1 MGFCFFFST
10 ETQRAQSFTETFL
23 LLCVLCISVLKKY
36 YIDKQLIIKEITFF
50 IIKPLLYQKK
60 VFFCSV
66 LIHHYTNSIIQIKN
80 IMIQLKQINFGYS
93 KKRLL
98 FENLT
103 LELSR
108 GHIYGL
114 LGKNGAGKTTLLKLI
129 SGLRFISS
137 GSALVLNENPA
148 LRKPNMLQEITFLP
162 EEIYAPAL
170 KVKEFVAAYAP
181 FYPNFN
187 HEQFQEYLDAF
198 EIFDQELK
206 IDKMSFGQKK
216 KVMISFSLACNTKIL
231 IMDEPTNALDIP
243 SKAIFRKL
251 MASIATD
258 DRIVIISTH
267 QVRDLHS
274 LIDAIIILDSGKII
288 LNESAETITEKLAF
302 EIMEDIDDLTP
313 MLYQEDS
320 IRGKLVVHEN
330 TQQKETKLDI
340 ELLFNAVM
348 LNKEKI
354 QHIFN
359 SKK

>member
-1 MGFCFFFST
+1 
-10 ETQRAQSFTETFL
+10 
-23 LLCVLCISVLKKY
+23 
-36 YIDKQLIIKEITFF
+36 
-50 IIKPLLYQKK
+50 
-60 VFFCSV
+60 
-66 LIHHYTNSIIQIKN
+66 
-80 IMIQLKQINFGYS
+80 MIQLTNINFGYS
-93 KKRLL
+93 NKRLL

-129 SGLRFISS
+129 SGLRFISN

-148 LRKPNMLQEITFLP
+148 LRKPKMLQEISFLP
-162 EEIYAPAL
+162 EELYTPAL
-170 KVKEFVAAYAP
+170 KVKEFVKAYAP

-187 HEQFQEYLDAF
+187 HQQFQEYLNIF
-198 EIFDQELK
+198 EIPNQDER

-216 KVMISFSLACNTKIL
+216 KVMIAFSLACNTKIL

-243 SKAIFRKL
+243 SKTIFRKL
-251 MASIATD
+251 MASVATE

-274 LIDAIIILDSGKII
+274 LIDAIIILDSGKVI

-302 EIMEDIDDLTP
+302 EVIDDTENDSNI
-313 MLYQEDS
+313 LYEEENV
-320 IRGKLVVHEN
+320 RGKVVVREN

-359 SKK
+359 PKN

>member
-1 MGFCFFFST
+1 
-10 ETQRAQSFTETFL
+10 
-23 LLCVLCISVLKKY
+23 
-36 YIDKQLIIKEITFF
+36 
-50 IIKPLLYQKK
+50 
-60 VFFCSV
+60 
-66 LIHHYTNSIIQIKN
+66 
-80 IMIQLKQINFGYS
+80 MIQLTNINFGYS

-129 SGLRFISS
+129 SGLRFISN
-137 GSALVLNENPA
+137 GSAVVLNENPA
-148 LRKPNMLQEITFLP
+148 LRKPKMLQEISFLP
-162 EEIYAPAL
+162 EELYTPAL
-170 KVKEFVAAYAP
+170 KIKDFVKAYAP

-187 HEQFQEYLDAF
+187 HPQFQEYLNIF
-198 EIFDQELK
+198 EIPNQNEK

-216 KVMISFSLACNTKIL
+216 KVMIAFSLACNTKIL

-243 SKAIFRKL
+243 SKAIFRKI
-251 MASIATD
+251 MASVATE

-274 LIDAIIILDSGKII
+274 LIDAIIILDSGKVI
-288 LNESAETITEKLAF
+288 LNESTETITEKLAF
-302 EIMEDIDDLTP
+302 EVIENTESDTHILYEEDNV
-313 MLYQEDS
+313 
-320 IRGKLVVHEN
+320 RGKVVVREN
-330 TQQKETKLDI
+330 IQQKETKLDI

-348 LNKEKI
+348 LNKELI

-359 SKK
+359 PKN

>member
-1 MGFCFFFST
+1 
-10 ETQRAQSFTETFL
+10 
-23 LLCVLCISVLKKY
+23 
-36 YIDKQLIIKEITFF
+36 
-50 IIKPLLYQKK
+50 
-60 VFFCSV
+60 
-66 LIHHYTNSIIQIKN
+66 
-80 IMIQLKQINFGYS
+80 MIQLTNIDFGYS

-98 FENLT
+98 FKGLT

-129 SGLRFISS
+129 SGLRFISN
-137 GSALVLNENPA
+137 GTALVLNENPA
-148 LRKPNMLQEITFLP
+148 LRKPAMLQDVSFLP
-162 EEIYAPAL
+162 EELYTPAL
-170 KVKEFVAAYAP
+170 KVKEFICAYAP

-187 HEQFQEYLDAF
+187 HEQFQEYLNIF
-198 EIFDQELK
+198 EIPNQNER

-216 KVMISFSLACNTKIL
+216 KVMIAFSLACNTKIL

-243 SKAIFRKL
+243 SKTIFRKL
-251 MASIATD
+251 MASVATE

-274 LIDAIIILDSGKII
+274 LIDAIIILDSGKVI
-288 LNESAETITEKLAF
+288 LNESAETITQKLAF
-302 EIMEDIDDLTP
+302 EVIEDTESDTCI
-313 MLYQEDS
+313 LYDEDNV
-320 IRGKLVVHEN
+320 RGKVAVREN
-330 TQQKETKLDI
+330 TLQKETKLDI

-359 SKK
+359 PKN

>member
-1 MGFCFFFST
+1 
-10 ETQRAQSFTETFL
+10 
-23 LLCVLCISVLKKY
+23 
-36 YIDKQLIIKEITFF
+36 
-50 IIKPLLYQKK
+50 
-60 VFFCSV
+60 
-66 LIHHYTNSIIQIKN
+66 
-80 IMIQLKQINFGYS
+80 MIQLTNINFGYS

-129 SGLRFISS
+129 SGLRFISN

-148 LRKPNMLQEITFLP
+148 LRKPKMLQEISFLP
-162 EEIYAPAL
+162 EELYTPAL
-170 KVKEFVAAYAP
+170 KVKEFVKAYAP
-181 FYPNFN
+181 FYPHFN
-187 HEQFQEYLDAF
+187 HQQFQEYLNIF
-198 EIFDQELK
+198 EIPNQNER

-216 KVMISFSLACNTKIL
+216 KVMIAFSLACNTKIL

-243 SKAIFRKL
+243 SKTIFRKL
-251 MASIATD
+251 MASVATE

-302 EIMEDIDDLTP
+302 EVIEDTENDTP
-313 MLYQEDS
+313 ILYGEDNV
-320 IRGKLVVHEN
+320 RGKVVVREN
-330 TQQKETKLDI
+330 IQQKETKLDI

-359 SKK
+359 PKN